1 MKQLDTQLG
10 STTASLKAMLVPV
23 QRISTELS
31 NSAISY
37 KDLVDVIN
45 RYKTVEG
52 QAVQVTRQ
60 RKTAMDQL
68 AALEKRLADAESKYG
83 KAMAELR
90 EQLRQANRENQLAA
104 KATLAHANSIEAMRV
119 KLAQMKAEWATLDTS
134 SDQFKKMTDDIAKL
148 NAEILKNEQAIGV
161 HGRNVGN
168 YSSAFNGLSFSISQ
182 VARELP
188 SLTISASQFFLAISN
203 NLPILVDE
211 LQRAREANAALRKE
225 GQATVPVWRQLLKG
239 IGSWQ
244 TLLVVGITLLT
255 AYGKEITAWVKGLFQ
270 GKEALDGVVEA
281 QKRMNEASVEG
292 AKNAAEELATLK
304 LLYSTAINTAKSM
317 KERKDAVKA
326 LQDLYPNYLGNI
338 SEEEV
343 LLGKAGVAYSNIA
356 KNIMQYA
363 KNQAILNQLIE
374 AYGEQMKV
382 QEEYDRIDRAR
393 KDILSRRMSV
403 ADIKDLDLTLGDE
416 SIKSWGQL
424 SNAWLEARQSLR
436 EYQKQI
442 TELQRNIDTSQLEP
456 TRKIN
461 GKEEDDR
468 KRILEIIQRLREAD
482 YNAELEYNRGREE
495 NVAEVNRRIV
505 QDDKVSY
512 ERRMRALDEYVEHS
526 KRALEM
532 QAQAQEEALID
543 SAREDLK
550 LPNTSEGNLKAYE
563 MVANQIKVIGQK
575 LAKELEN
582 IDNESAGI
590 RVEIEKDRAEQIIA
604 SINKVYQARVREASV
619 GEKDELA
626 GLAEQYGRGLIDS
639 EEYERTKTEI
649 SRKYAKERFDNE
661 VKYLQDVLATEGL
674 PEEQRVKIEQE
685 LEKANLEYTKSILDE
700 EVKAYE
706 DAGKKK
712 EEIEKEFARRK
723 EELLRGAFDLA
734 TALYQ
739 RETESNLNR
748 LDDESEANQ
757 EWADEEAER
766 IDRLEESGAISKEQA
781 EARKAAIDDQAKAR
795 EDELENKRRDVQK
808 QQARFEKAMALMQ
821 ITLSTA
827 KAVHQIQAEAAAA
840 AAIPFI
846 GAALAAA
853 ALAQIPVVLASGAV
867 QAAVVAA
874 TPIPE
879 YAEGTD
885 DHPGGLAV
893 VGDGG
898 KSEMIISGGKV
909 YKTPA
914 VDTLVDLPRHAV
926 VLPDFGAAAERLPE
940 MPQVNSVV
948 NVDNSK
954 LEALSK
960 ENGKLLRQLI
970 RRMEINAKNEIY
982 ARELER
988 LRPTKRRSK

>member
-1 MKQLDTQLG
+1 MARTTSNTDLVPKEALEQLKQLDTQLG

-23 QRISTELS
+23 SEISTELS
-31 NSAISY
+31 KSTMNY

-45 RYKTVEG
+45 KYRGME
-52 QAVQVTRQ
+52 AQVTQTSRQ
-60 RKTAMDQL
+60 RRTVLAQL
-68 AALEKRLADAESKYG
+68 ADLERRLADAESKYG

-90 EQLRQANRENQLAA
+90 ERTRQANQENRLAA
-104 KATLAHANSIEAMRV
+104 QATLAHANSIEAMRV
-119 KLAQMKAEWATLDTS
+119 KLAQMKAEWSRMDTS
-134 SDQFKKMTDDIAKL
+134 TDAFKKMTDDIAKL

-168 YSSAFNGLSFSISQ
+168 YASGFNMLQYNIQQ

-244 TLLVVGITLLT
+244 TLLVGGITLLT

-281 QKRMNEASVEG
+281 QKRMNEASIEG

-482 YNAELEYNRGREE
+482 YNRG
-495 NVAEVNRRIV
+495 
-505 QDDKVSY
+505 
-512 ERRMRALDEYVEHS
+512 
-526 KRALEM
+526 
-532 QAQAQEEALID
+532 
-543 SAREDLK
+543 
-550 LPNTSEGNLKAYE
+550 G
-563 MVANQIKVIGQK
+563 
-575 LAKELEN
+575 
-582 IDNESAGI
+582 
-590 RVEIEKDRAEQIIA
+590 
-604 SINKVYQARVREASV
+604 
-619 GEKDELA
+619 
-626 GLAEQYGRGLIDS
+626 
-639 EEYERTKTEI
+639 
-649 SRKYAKERFDNE
+649 
-661 VKYLQDVLATEGL
+661 
-674 PEEQRVKIEQE
+674 
-685 LEKANLEYTKSILDE
+685 
-700 EVKAYE
+700 
-706 DAGKKK
+706 
-712 EEIEKEFARRK
+712 
-723 EELLRGAFDLA
+723 
-734 TALYQ
+734 
-739 RETESNLNR
+739 
-748 LDDESEANQ
+748 
-757 EWADEEAER
+757 
-766 IDRLEESGAISKEQA
+766 
-781 EARKAAIDDQAKAR
+781 
-795 EDELENKRRDVQK
+795 
-808 QQARFEKAMALMQ
+808 
-821 ITLSTA
+821 
-827 KAVHQIQAEAAAA
+827 
-840 AAIPFI
+840 
-846 GAALAAA
+846 
-853 ALAQIPVVLASGAV
+853 
-867 QAAVVAA
+867 
-874 TPIPE
+874 
-879 YAEGTD
+879 
-885 DHPGGLAV
+885 
-893 VGDGG
+893 
-898 KSEMIISGGKV
+898 
-909 YKTPA
+909 
-914 VDTLVDLPRHAV
+914 VD
-926 VLPDFGAAAERLPE
+926 
-940 MPQVNSVV
+940 
-948 NVDNSK
+948 
-954 LEALSK
+954 
-960 ENGKLLRQLI
+960 
-970 RRMEINAKNEIY
+970 
-982 ARELER
+982 
-988 LRPTKRRSK
+988 